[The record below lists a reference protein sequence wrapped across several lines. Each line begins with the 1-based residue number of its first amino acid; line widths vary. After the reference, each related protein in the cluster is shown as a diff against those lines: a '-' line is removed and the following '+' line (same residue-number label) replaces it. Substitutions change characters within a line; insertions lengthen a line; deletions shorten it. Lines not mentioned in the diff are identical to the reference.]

1 MRERA
6 GSPGVR
12 PGSPQGQESQ
22 EHNGVMQG
30 RALVERLHTESM
42 AQEKLERQGNRCL
55 TWRMLRSLQAVF
67 EATTLHGGT
76 IVTAAPFFD
85 TAKRGKIVFWGDGKG
100 PEVVLWDTL
109 DEEDRRSWKEAHR
122 ECKDY
127 IVVRRK
133 PLKVKEK
140 GKTKQQIC
148 PPGRCVLELSRGE
161 QKGKPD
167 CKESEGKEQRA
178 EANERRAGGNGETC
192 KQH

>member
-1 MRERA
+1 
-6 GSPGVR
+6 
-12 PGSPQGQESQ
+12 
-22 EHNGVMQG
+22 MQG

-109 DEEDRRSWKEAHR
+109 DEET
-122 ECKDY
+122 
-127 IVVRRK
+127 
-133 PLKVKEK
+133 
-140 GKTKQQIC
+140 GG
-148 PPGRCVLELSRGE
+148 PGRKHIENAKTTSSC
-161 QKGKPD
+161 
-167 CKESEGKEQRA
+167 EGSP
-178 EANERRAGGNGETC
+178 
-192 KQH
+192 